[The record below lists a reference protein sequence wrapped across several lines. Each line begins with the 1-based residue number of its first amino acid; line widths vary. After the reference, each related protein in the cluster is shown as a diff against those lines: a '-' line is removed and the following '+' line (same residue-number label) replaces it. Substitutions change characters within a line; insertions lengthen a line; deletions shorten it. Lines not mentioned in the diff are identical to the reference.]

1 MRSDT
6 RALFGVVGASFLVVV
21 ALAAVL
27 VTDGFG
33 ALAPDDTRAV
43 VLVGFAAAVVVLALI
58 FYRPLTGRNL

>member
-1 MRSDT
+1 
-6 RALFGVVGASFLVVV
+6 
-21 ALAAVL
+21 